1 MRADR
6 VIHKTGLATVDI
18 EELADY
24 YLEKAGFTVAIRFI
38 DNAERAF
45 NELLAR
51 PGLGAL
57 LGLDELPYEDIRR
70 WQIQGFGQLIILYR
84 EMADGIEIVR
94 VLNTARDIPT
104 LLWEYPV

>member
-1 MRADR
+1 MKDDR
-6 VIHKTGLATVDI
+6 VIHKTGLASADI
-18 EELADY
+18 EELADFY
-24 YLEKAGFTVAIRFI
+24 FANAGLTVAIRFI

-70 WQIQGFGQLIILYR
+70 WQIQGFSQLIILYR
-84 EMADGIEIVR
+84 EMANGIEIVR
-94 VLNTARDIPT
+94 VLNASRDMPA
-104 LLWEYPV
+104 LLREYPD

>member
-1 MRADR
+1 MKPNR
-6 VIHKTGLATVDI
+6 VIHKTGLATADI
-18 EELADY
+18 NELADY
-24 YLEKAGFTVAIRFI
+24 YYENAGLTIALRFI

-45 NELLAR
+45 NELLVR

-70 WQIQGFGQLIILYR
+70 WQIHGFGQLIVLYR

-94 VLNTARDIPT
+94 VLNTARDIPA
-104 LLWEYPV
+104 LLREYPV